1 MKMKK
6 KIKSILLVILFV
18 ICVGF
23 MFAGCKK
30 IEYIEK
36 EVVKEVPVETKK
48 ESKFDKLTDGETVII
63 RNSEENYD
71 FLKIVDSENHV
82 YFYEDEQE
90 EVVTKRPKIKVGDN
104 KFIVT
109 SDDCS
114 KIINIHRNEFIKV
127 YSNLLDSQV
136 VLSFYDYNGYS
147 DYYEENQ
154 LIEPEKHL
162 IYRNRCEEY
171 IKISCDA
178 FILTKENNHIIF
190 NVKEIKDSSFY
201 VDIGDGKW
209 SGGEY
214 NNIQKFNVFKIN
226 KYENSFS
233 ISSDVYVYSN
243 KNIETFLPFYLPEK
257 NGNYAGNLRERET
270 YNYIFIIEY
279 SSYDPRAYYR
289 FADEGVMLEDF
300 IGKTLLAVYY

>member
-1 MKMKK
+1 MKRRK
-6 KIKSILLVILFV
+6 KIKSVLLVILLV
-18 ICVGF
+18 LCIGL

-36 EVVKEVPVETKK
+36 EVIKEVPVEIKK
-48 ESKFDKLTDGETVII
+48 ENKFDKLIDGETVII
-63 RNSEENYD
+63 RNSEEDYD

-136 VLSFYDYNGYS
+136 ALSFYDYNGYS

-257 NGNYAGNLRERET
+257 NGNYAGHLRERET

-279 SSYDPRAYYR
+279 SSYDPRAYYK

>member
-18 ICVGF
+18 LCIGL

-48 ESKFDKLTDGETVII
+48 ENKFDKLIDGETVII

-90 EVVTKRPKIKVGDN
+90 EVITKRPKIKVGDN

-136 VLSFYDYNGYS
+136 ALSFYDYNGYS

-226 KYENSFS
+226 KYESSFS
-233 ISSDVYVYSN
+233 ISSDVYNGSGNSKIIFLSIYKPT
-243 KNIETFLPFYLPEK
+243 KN
-257 NGNYAGNLRERET
+257 NNYAQAFLTQGNE
-270 YNYIFIIEY
+270 YIFILD
-279 SSYDPRAYYR
+279 YDYRAEPYYK
-289 FADEGVMLEDF
+289 FADEGVRLEDF
-300 IGKTLLAVYY
+300 IGKTLLTVYY

>member
-1 MKMKK
+1 MKK

-18 ICVGF
+18 LCIGL

-36 EVVKEVPVETKK
+36 EVIKEVPVETKK

-136 VLSFYDYNGYS
+136 VLSFYDYNGHS

-162 IYRNRCEEY
+162 IYGNRCEEY

-243 KNIETFLPFYLPEK
+243 ENIETFLPFYLPEK
-257 NGNYAGNLRERET
+257 NGNYAGSLRERET
-270 YNYIFIIEY
+270 YNYIFIIKY
-279 SSYDPRAYYR
+279 SSYAPRVYYK
-289 FADEGVMLEDF
+289 FADEGVGLEDF
-300 IGKTLLAVYY
+300 IGKTLLAVY